1 MTTVE
6 QFTDIILDDIAK
18 NRLDFPTLPEVA
30 LRVRKLVEDPNVTTV
45 QVSRVISADATLTS
59 RLLQVANSAMFSGM
73 PALDNIKAAVNRL
86 GLALVRNMVTCVVMR
101 SIYSPRY
108 SPAIKLQLQELW
120 RHSTKVAA
128 FSHAIAKRFSNL
140 RRDEAMLAGLIH
152 DIGTLP
158 ILTRAAKI
166 PDIANDPEKL
176 QLVLE
181 RLHGDIGRLVLQAWR
196 FPEALVTVAAEHDD
210 LNRINLGP
218 IDYTDVVMV
227 ANLHSHLG
235 TQHRHAQQD
244 WSALPVFDRLQLSPQ
259 DSVQAIRTA
268 QAEIASVYA
277 MLGGRG

>member
-1 MTTVE
+1 MITVE

-18 NRLDFPTLPEVA
+18 NRLEFPTLPEVA

-73 PALDNIKAAVNRL
+73 PALDNVKAAVNRL

-101 SIYSPRY
+101 SLYSPRY
-108 SPAIKLQLQELW
+108 TPAVKIRLQELW

-128 FSHAIAKRFSNL
+128 YSHALAKPFPHL

-152 DIGTLP
+152 DIGALP

-166 PDIANDPEKL
+166 PDIANNPDKL
-176 QLVLE
+176 QLVVE
-181 RLHGDIGRLVLQAWR
+181 RLHGDIGRLVLQTWR

-218 IDYTDVVMV
+218 IDYTDVAMV

-235 TQHRHAQQD
+235 TQHRHAKQD
-244 WSALPVFDRLQLSPQ
+244 WSILPVFDRLQLSPQ
-259 DSVQAIRTA
+259 DSIQAIRAA
-268 QAEIASVYA
+268 QAEIAGVYA
-277 MLGGRG
+277 LLGGSG